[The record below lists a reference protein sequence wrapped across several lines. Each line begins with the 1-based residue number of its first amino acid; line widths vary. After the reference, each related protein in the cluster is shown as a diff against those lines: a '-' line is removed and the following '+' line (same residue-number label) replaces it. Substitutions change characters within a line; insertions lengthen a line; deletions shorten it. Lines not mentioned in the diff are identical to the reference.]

1 MSIEGLIISA
11 VIVLVLLFFVL
22 APLIWQRRVI
32 LPADVIEKQRTRAIH
47 YYERVLKNVRD
58 LDEDFATGK
67 IDEAEY
73 QAEREHWVNRGVQVL
88 QLLDQLDDNR
98 AIVDDASADDA
109 AIDAAIEAS
118 LEHPE
123 PTQPAQA
130 N

>member
-1 MSIEGLIISA
+1 MSIQGLIISGL
-11 VIVLVLLFFVL
+11 IVLALLLYVL

-32 LPADVIEKQRTRAIH
+32 LPADVIEKQRTRAVH

-67 IDEAEY
+67 IDEGEY
-73 QAEREHWVNRGVQVL
+73 NAEREYWVKRGVQVL

-98 AIVDDASADDA
+98 AIIDDASADDA

-118 LEHPE
+118 LDRTAE
-123 PTQPAQA
+123 PAQA